1 MQSLV
6 KCCAEGTVTAC
17 LAYLVIRE
25 GSKWADVFRLV
36 PGQAVTIG
44 RAPTNQIVIKDE
56 RCSRCH
62 AEIFFSEDQWTL
74 RDLDSRNGT
83 AVADTRVR
91 GDYSLEPGDI
101 IRIGQS
107 QLRFVHDLSQGVRRN
122 RQLRSPARAGDGR
135 RDIQRP
141 AGASTTRACCRCTS
155 RRRSRIAAAR
165 RSFSSRTK
173 PDETT
178 LPKLGRAAASLCRL
192 AFELAQAPDVIAIA
206 DLALA
211 GLFEATQVDSGALL
225 VLPRNYEGEP
235 NSDDLE
241 MVAARTDSSLPYHRV
256 SSFLASTVLRE
267 GEAVLARNVMGD
279 STLGSRDSKGVVDAT
294 SVICAPIRRGK
305 RLLGLLHL
313 YSTNDERVPDPDDLE
328 FTLAVADTVAV
339 ALDNL
344 GRREELAENLN
355 QIRDENVQLRE
366 RLGVQSEIVGRSIA
380 MAKRGPGNRPRRPQ
394 PGHRADPRRERRGQ
408 GAGGPR
414 GPLFEPA
421 PQRAVRVPQLRGTVA
436 EPAGQRTVRPRA
448 GCVHRRHA
456 SARSASSRRPT
467 SGTLMLDEI
476 GEMSPTIQ
484 AKFLRVLE
492 GHPFERVGGTETVKV
507 DVRVIAATN
516 RDLERDV
523 SEGRFR
529 RDLYFR
535 LRVLEI
541 IVPPLRKRVEDIPE
555 LAHYFL
561 QRFNAETGRKLR
573 GFTPQA
579 MELMRKYRWPGNV
592 RELKNVVERAVVLAR
607 GEFIEHDDLTLS
619 QLSTAGD
626 TGEVASP
633 PRQQFRPASLAD
645 IERQHIL
652 ATLLAHQLEQEPDR
666 RAAGHRA
673 LHARPQDPPLRA
685 GRRAPQ
691 SGPLDRRAVRRNGP
705 SVHHVARRISIEY
718 DWRRTARGSS
728 QRDEPACTTRLFPV
742 HQRDCKSM
750 EHCGQRSSDAPGAAT
765 MGTGST
771 KSGNDLPGRQARG
784 RGRRQQ
790 DRPGRDGQEAES
802 RARPLPTTGRCSTR

>member
-1 MQSLV
+1 M
-6 KCCAEGTVTAC
+6 

-62 AEIFFSEDQWTL
+62 AEIFFSEDQWIL

-83 AVADTRVR
+83 VIGAARVR
-91 GDYSLEPGDI
+91 GDHLLKAGEI

-107 QLRFVHDLSQGVRRN
+107 QLRFVHDLSKAFTETDNPEVGSADVVNDETFNGPMSIDDSSVLSIHEPATITHRRG
-122 RQLRSPARAGDGR
+122 Q
-135 RDIQRP
+135 
-141 AGASTTRACCRCTS
+141 
-155 RRRSRIAAAR
+155 
-165 RSFSSRTK
+165 TK
-173 PDETT
+173 FLEPHEPDETA

-192 AFELAQAPDVIAIA
+192 AFELAQAPDIITIA

-211 GLFEATQVDSGALL
+211 GLFEATQVDAGAVL
-225 VLPRNYEGEP
+225 VLPRHYEGDP
-235 NSDDLE
+235 IAGDLE
-241 MVAARTDSSLPYHRV
+241 MVAARTDSLLPYHRV
-256 SSFLASTVLRE
+256 SSVLAATVLRE

-305 RLLGLLHL
+305 RLLGLLHM

-344 GRREELAENLN
+344 SRRQELAENLN
-355 QIRDENVQLRE
+355 QIRDENLQLRE
-366 RLGVQSEIVGRSIA
+366 QLGVQSEIVGGSIA
-380 MAKRGPGNRPRRPQ
+380 MAKVAQEIARAAPSRATVLIRGESGVGKELVARAAHYSSPRRKGPFVCLNCAALSRSLLASELF
-394 PGHRADPRRERRGQ
+394 GHEQ
-408 GAGGPR
+408 GAFTGATQRKIGK
-414 GPLFEPA
+414 FE
-421 PQRAVRVPQLRGTVA
+421 
-436 EPAGQRTVRPRA
+436 
-448 GCVHRRHA
+448 A
-456 SARSASSRRPT
+456 SHG
-467 SGTLMLDEI
+467 GTLMLDEI
-476 GEMSPTIQ
+476 GEMSPAIQ

-541 IVPPLRKRVEDIPE
+541 LVPPLRKRADDIPE

-573 GFTPQA
+573 GYTPQA

-607 GEFIEHDDLTLS
+607 GEFIEQDDLTLS

-626 TGEVASP
+626 TGDLLMP
-633 PRQQFRPASLAD
+633 QQAAFRPASLAD

-652 ATLLAHQLEQEPDR
+652 ATLMSTNWNKSQT
-666 RAAGHRA
+666 AALLGIERTT
-673 LHARPQDPPLRA
+673 
-685 GRRAPQ
+685 
-691 SGPLDRRAVRRNGP
+691 LDRKIRRYELIEE
-705 SVHHVARRISIEY
+705 RR
-718 DWRRTARGSS
+718 
-728 QRDEPACTTRLFPV
+728 
-742 HQRDCKSM
+742 K
-750 EHCGQRSSDAPGAAT
+750 AT
-765 MGTGST
+765 
-771 KSGNDLPGRQARG
+771 P
-784 RGRRQQ
+784 
-790 DRPGRDGQEAES
+790 
-802 RARPLPTTGRCSTR
+802 